1 MSVFHDTLFQ
11 DLFKLDCQ
19 VPQPLRLGV
28 GFNYEEIRARCE
40 EVTGQAG
47 SSQPPAG
54 HIFNVD
60 QHKHVRFSPEDRQK
74 RYFRRKRSRRQSV
87 SDDSEI
93 LRTKMSRI
101 RRNIPGR
108 REGCSNTSQLNCQ
121 GPEWQTSH
129 LQYQFS
135 FEISNFFF
143 RNSHLDWD

>member
-108 REGCSNTSQLNCQ
+108 RKGGSWREAPTHLN
-121 GPEWQTSH
+121 
-129 LQYQFS
+129 
-135 FEISNFFF
+135 
-143 RNSHLDWD
+143 